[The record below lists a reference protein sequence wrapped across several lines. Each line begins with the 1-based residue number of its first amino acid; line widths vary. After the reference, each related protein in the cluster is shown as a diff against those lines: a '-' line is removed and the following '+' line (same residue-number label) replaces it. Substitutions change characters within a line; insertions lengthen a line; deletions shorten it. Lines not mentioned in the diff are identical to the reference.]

1 MKFEIEAGTS
11 MANVIGAGCSESL
24 PTTAAPTSPD
34 LNPLNP
40 ETASWT
46 CWSWIQQPWTHASI
60 HSWAVLNILRPHCTT
75 ARACLLAALSLL
87 VVILQGAMLHL
98 LQHEAYFPACSAQAS
113 CPLGTACTYHPSGL
127 RCTPCQGFAHDR
139 GEILRLL
146 GIDGDNSPFA
156 SCQDV
161 MNGSV
166 AEVEISAL
174 SSHRQTPTE
183 TDTTLL
189 RHACDIQTRCLQSDR
204 LEFRCDYIVYGVAAW
219 RLGSKIL
226 LTVVA
231 LLAWA
236 PMVRSMRTAAA
247 EEHMLSKLFETTDE
261 LSLGVCAAVFHLSL
275 SLKARREVLVWMVV
289 TTIVAVTAG
298 EPPASVNILAAT
310 MGLSLFTSADRLWAQ
325 LLLGPAAYEELQGHM
340 LNELVPQLNLSEA
353 CRGLASIVLML
364 LLTFHLEDALR
375 LGSPVVE
382 YWGLGHGL
390 DCDMVQGVL
399 EFIVTFAAAVLN
411 ALFTAVDTLASCRD
425 HECRALQSLVSN
437 VLLSWISL
445 LWLLGTSRLL
455 VHFASGG
462 RVIHTVP
469 FLLFLF
475 PGVVYPWW
483 MALRFAKRSGQT
495 LDVACFTGLVNAFNR
510 SKRGLRSSSA
520 TEYPALR
527 DRKSVV

>member
-1 MKFEIEAGTS
+1 MTNIVRDGIGFE
-11 MANVIGAGCSESL
+11 
-24 PTTAAPTSPD
+24 
-34 LNPLNP
+34 PL
-40 ETASWT
+40 S
-46 CWSWIQQPWTHASI
+46 
-60 HSWAVLNILRPHCTT
+60 
-75 ARACLLAALSLL
+75 
-87 VVILQGAMLHL
+87 
-98 LQHEAYFPACSAQAS
+98 
-113 CPLGTACTYHPSGL
+113 
-127 RCTPCQGFAHDR
+127 
-139 GEILRLL
+139 
-146 GIDGDNSPFA
+146 
-156 SCQDV
+156 
-161 MNGSV
+161 
-166 AEVEISAL
+166 
-174 SSHRQTPTE
+174 RQTPTE

-247 EEHMLSKLFETTDE
+247 EEHMLSKLFDTTDE

-298 EPPASVNILAAT
+298 EPPASVNFLAAT

-390 DCDMVQGVL
+390 DPCQFWSKLCLILYVVIEIRQGSTLVLVGHWEYFKRKDCDMVQGVL

-483 MALRFAKRSGQT
+483 MALRFAKRSGLAMKFSQGGV
-495 LDVACFTGLVNAFNR
+495 L
-510 SKRGLRSSSA
+510 
-520 TEYPALR
+520 
-527 DRKSVV
+527 